1 MLDSKYLRENL
12 NKVYE
17 QLIKRGYKL
26 EIDKIQDL
34 EKKRKTLQIELQE
47 LQSERNK
54 RSKEIGINKIAGKDI
69 ISMTGQMEKLNQDLE
84 TKKIELKKL
93 QEELQ
98 QVYDYIPNLPHES
111 VPEGATEEDNLEVR
125 HWGEIKKFDFKIKD
139 HVELGEGLGL
149 MDFATAA
156 KISGTRFVVLKG
168 KLAQLQRALTQFM
181 LDLHTNIHGYEEVY
195 VPYLVNANS
204 LYGTGNLPKFYNE
217 LFHISKT
224 NYSLIPTA
232 EVPVTNLVRETII
245 ESQDLPLKYVAHTPC
260 FRSEAGSYGK
270 DMHGMIR
277 HHQFEKV
284 ELVQMVKPENSYNAL
299 EELTAHAEAVLQK
312 INLPYRVI
320 ALCACELGFASSKTY
335 DLEVWLPGQN
345 NYREISS
352 CSNFEAFQARRMQ
365 ARWRNPKTNKPELL
379 HTLNGSGLAVGRTLI
394 SIIENYQDNDGNIH
408 IPEVLWGY
416 MGGTK
421 IIQKL

>member
-1 MLDSKYLRENL
+1 MLDPKYLRENL
-12 NKVYE
+12 DKVYE
-17 QLIKRGYKL
+17 QLKKRGYEL
-26 EIDKIQDL
+26 EIDKIQNL
-34 EKKRKTLQIELQE
+34 EKKRKTLQTETQE
-47 LQSERNK
+47 FQNKRNK
-54 RSKEIGINKIAGKDI
+54 RSKEIGVSKASGKDI
-69 ISMTGQMEKLNQDLE
+69 TITTSQMEKLNQDLE
-84 TKKIELKKL
+84 IKKTQLKDI
-93 QEELQ
+93 QQELQ
-98 QVYDYIPNLPHES
+98 QIYDYIPNLPHES
-111 VPEGATEEDNLEVR
+111 VPDGSTEKDNLEVR
-125 HWGEIKKFDFKIKD
+125 RWGKIKKFDFKIKD
-139 HVELGEGLGL
+139 HVELGENLGL

-168 KLAQLQRALTQFM
+168 KLAQLQRALIQFM
-181 LDLHTNIHGYEEVY
+181 IDLHTTIHGYQEVY
-195 VPYLVNANS
+195 VPYLVNKDS

-217 LFHISKT
+217 LFHISDT

-232 EVPVTNLVRETII
+232 EVPVTNLVRETIL
-245 ESQDLPLKYVAHTPC
+245 ESQDLSLKYVAHTPC

-284 ELVQMVKPENSYNAL
+284 ELVQMVTPENSYDAL
-299 EELTAHAEAVLQK
+299 EELTTHAEAVLQK
-312 INLPYRVI
+312 LNLPYRVI
-320 ALCACELGFASSKTY
+320 ALCGGELGFASAKTY

-365 ARWRNPKTNKPELL
+365 ARWRNPQTGNPELI

-394 SIIENYQDNDGNIH
+394 AVMENYQDKDGNIH

-416 MGGTK
+416 MGGEK
-421 IIQKL
+421 IIEKL

>member
-1 MLDSKYLRENL
+1 MLDPKCLRENL
-12 NKVYE
+12 DKAYE
-17 QLIKRGYKL
+17 QLKKRGYEL
-26 EIDKIQDL
+26 EIDKIQNL
-34 EKKRKTLQIELQE
+34 EKKRKTLQTETQE
-47 LQSERNK
+47 LQSNRNK
-54 RSKEIGINKIAGKDI
+54 RSKEIGVSKAADKDI
-69 ISMTGQMEKLNQDLE
+69 TAMSAQMEKLNEDLE
-84 TKKIELKKL
+84 SKKTKLKKL

-98 QVYDYIPNLPHES
+98 QIYDYIPNLPYDS
-111 VPEGATEEDNLEVR
+111 VPSGVTEEDNLEIR
-125 HWGEIKKFDFKIKD
+125 RWGEIKKFDFKIKD

-149 MDFATAA
+149 MDFAIAA

-181 LDLHTNIHGYEEVY
+181 LDLHANTHGYQEVY
-195 VPYLVNANS
+195 VPYLVNAHS
-204 LYGTGNLPKFYNE
+204 LYGTGNLPKFYSE
-217 LFHISKT
+217 LFHISDT

-232 EVPVTNLVRETII
+232 EVPITNLVRETII

-284 ELVQMVKPENSYNAL
+284 ELVQIVKPENSYDTL
-299 EELTAHAEAVLQK
+299 EKLTSHAEAVLQK
-312 INLPYRVI
+312 LNLPYRVI
-320 ALCACELGFASSKTY
+320 ALCAGELGFASAKTY

-365 ARWRNPKTNKPELL
+365 ARWRNLQTGKPELI

-394 SIIENYQDNDGNIH
+394 AVMENYQDKDGNIH

-416 MGGTK
+416 TSGTK
-421 IIQKL
+421 IIEKL